1 MGSLDE
7 WLLPASAGTKTG
19 LSIAQV
25 NEAKK
30 RQRPCRTESCDGFV
44 RLPVGEVKPGGEIF
58 LTKLSGSNQSC
69 FPGISSL

>member
-25 NEAKK
+25 NEYGK
-30 RQRPCRTESCDGFV
+30 RLEFVQDG
-44 RLPVGEVKPGGEIF
+44 K
-58 LTKLSGSNQSC
+58 S
-69 FPGISSL
+69 